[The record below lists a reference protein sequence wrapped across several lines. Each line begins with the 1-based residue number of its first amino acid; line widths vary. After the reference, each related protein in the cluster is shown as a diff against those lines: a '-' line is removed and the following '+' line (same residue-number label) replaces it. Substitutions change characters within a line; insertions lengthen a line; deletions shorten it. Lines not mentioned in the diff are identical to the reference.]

1 MRTEAL
7 LTPHMLASL
16 KPQAKD
22 YAIFDAR
29 CPTLAI
35 RVEPGGSK
43 SWVTWERTSGKSRR
57 VTLGR
62 MDDLTLEKARGA
74 LLSYNATQAVTKIDR
89 CITFAELVRIFM
101 AAKRKVYRPD
111 TIDSLQSYLKTQLLP
126 AFGKVRTDRI
136 TTPEVADWFH
146 GYSRTMPGGANQ
158 ALLHFTTILNW
169 GKENGHIPFLLPNPA
184 SPLRKN
190 RRVARGQMLNSSDLN
205 RLFNV
210 LATPTSRNKEAASV
224 IELVLLTGCRSGEI
238 VRLRWDEVKS
248 TRLDLAQT
256 KTGARTVLLNDLAI
270 ERLKERRRTRSSAF
284 VFPSPYDP
292 AKPRTAPTCAW
303 QTIKEKAGLPPNL
316 RLHDLRHTYASHA
329 ILGGES
335 LYITGRLLGHHDAQS
350 TERYAHLSGAALAA
364 ASEKISIRIEKLL
377 VGRS

>member
-16 KPQAKD
+16 KPRTKD
-22 YAIFDAR
+22 YAIFDAG

-35 RVEPGGSK
+35 RVQPSGAK
-43 SWVTWERTSGKSRR
+43 SWVTWDRSSGKSRR

-62 MDDLTLEKARGA
+62 LNELTLDKARGA
-74 LLSYNATQAVTKIDR
+74 LLSYNATLAVTPIER
-89 CITFAELVRIFM
+89 CMTFAELVRIFM
-101 AAKRKVYRPD
+101 SAKRKVYRPD
-111 TIDSLQSYLKTQLLP
+111 TIDSMQSYLKTQLLP
-126 AFGKVRTDRI
+126 AFGKTRMDRI

-169 GKENGHIPFLLPNPA
+169 GKENGHIPFLMPNPA

-210 LATPTSRNKEAASV
+210 LASPTSRNKEASSV

-238 VRLRWDEVKS
+238 VRLRWDEVRP
-248 TRLDLAQT
+248 TRLELAQT
-256 KTGARTVLLNDLAI
+256 KTGARTIFLNDLAI

-292 AKPRTAPTCAW
+292 TKPRTAPTCAW
-303 QTIKEKAGLPPNL
+303 QTIKEKAGLPPTL

-335 LYITGRLLGHHDAQS
+335 LYITGKLLGHHDAQS
-350 TERYAHLSGAALAA
+350 TERYAHLSGDALAA
-364 ASEKISIRIEKLL
+364 ASGKVSSRIEKLL
-377 VGRS
+377 SGG

>member
-16 KPQAKD
+16 KPGTKD
-22 YAIFDAR
+22 YAIFDAG
-29 CPTLAI
+29 CSTLAI
-35 RVEPGGSK
+35 RVQPSGAK
-43 SWVTWERTSGKSRR
+43 SWVTWDRSSGKSRR

-62 MDDLTLEKARGA
+62 LNELTLEKARGA
-74 LLSYNATQAVTKIDR
+74 MLSYNTTLAVTPIER
-89 CITFAELVRIFM
+89 GITFAELVRIFM
-101 AAKRKVYRPD
+101 GAKRKVYRPD
-111 TIDSLQSYLKTQLLP
+111 TIDSMQSYLKTQLLP
-126 AFGKVRTDRI
+126 AFGKTRMDRI
-136 TTPEVADWFH
+136 TTPEVAEWFH

-169 GKENGHIPFLLPNPA
+169 GKENGHIPFLMPNPA

-210 LATPTSRNKEAASV
+210 LASPTSRNKEASSV

-238 VRLRWDEVKS
+238 VRLRWDEVRP
-248 TRLDLAQT
+248 TRLELAQT
-256 KTGARTVLLNDLAI
+256 KTGARTVFLNDLAI

-292 AKPRTAPTCAW
+292 TKPRTAPTCAW
-303 QTIKEKAGLPPNL
+303 QTIKEKAGLPPTL

-329 ILGGES
+329 ILGEES
-335 LYITGRLLGHHDAQS
+335 LYTTGKLLGHHDAQS
-350 TERYAHLSGAALAA
+350 TERYAHLSGDALAA
-364 ASEKISIRIEKLL
+364 ASGKISSRIEKLL
-377 VGRS
+377 SGG

>member
-1 MRTEAL
+1 M
-7 LTPHMLASL
+7 
-16 KPQAKD
+16 
-22 YAIFDAR
+22 
-29 CPTLAI
+29 
-35 RVEPGGSK
+35 
-43 SWVTWERTSGKSRR
+43 
-57 VTLGR
+57 
-62 MDDLTLEKARGA
+62 
-74 LLSYNATQAVTKIDR
+74 LSYNATFAVTPIER

-101 AAKRKVYRPD
+101 VAKRKVYRPD
-111 TIDSLQSYLKTQLLP
+111 TIDSMQSYLKTQLLP
-126 AFGKVRTDRI
+126 AFGKTRMDRI

-169 GKENGHIPFLLPNPA
+169 GKENGHIPFLMPNPA

-210 LATPTSRNKEAASV
+210 LASPTSRNKEASSV

-238 VRLRWDEVKS
+238 VRLRWDEVRP
-248 TRLDLAQT
+248 TRLELAQT
-256 KTGARTVLLNDLAI
+256 KTGARTVFLNDLAI
-270 ERLKERRRTRSSAF
+270 ERLKERRRTRSSTF

-292 AKPRTAPTCAW
+292 TKPRTAPTCAW
-303 QTIKEKAGLPPNL
+303 QTIKEKAGLPPTL

-335 LYITGRLLGHHDAQS
+335 LYITGKLLGHHDAQS
-350 TERYAHLSGAALAA
+350 TERYAHLSGDALAA
-364 ASEKISIRIEKLL
+364 ASGKVSSRIEKLL
-377 VGRS
+377 SGG